1 MKSLWLLVA
10 LLSGIPLHAWQSA
23 TPQAALEEIA
33 TATKPEAIARHLPGP
48 VQERIE
54 VLPRLQKQQILDYL
68 LKLKISHL
76 RGYTIRPAHD
86 SEGWEIIDAEGASK
100 GTVTIANAFI
110 SGVDAILPL
119 QIASG
124 ENSHV
129 FIVTM
134 HLEGDEWRLD
144 DFGPW
149 EKTDLALGKL
159 LHQPTEMENNEEAA
173 RETLWAM
180 ARALQHYART
190 HPRIGYPS
198 SLRDLTSQKNQDNAY
213 MRLAFLD
220 ESFAAEPLIKHGY
233 RFRYLHTGTGSG
245 DSGNFGFYE
254 ISAVP
259 VEFGKTGSKNY
270 FLDQQGMHATAENR
284 PGKEDDPTPED

>member
-1 MKSLWLLVA
+1 M
-10 LLSGIPLHAWQSA
+10 PLHAWQGS
-23 TPQAALEEIA
+23 TPQAALEEMA

-48 VQERIE
+48 VQEKIE
-54 VLPRLQKQQILDYL
+54 VLPRLQKQQILDYI

-76 RGYTIRPAHD
+76 RGCTIQPAHASD
-86 SEGWEIIDAEGASK
+86 GWEIFDAEGAGK
-100 GTVTIANAFI
+100 GTVTISNAFI

-119 QIASG
+119 QITVG
-124 ENSHV
+124 GDLHV

-159 LHQPTEMENNEEAA
+159 LHQPTEIEDNDADA
-173 RETLWAM
+173 QQTLWAM
-180 ARALQHYART
+180 ARALDIYARA

-198 SLRDLTSQKNQDNAY
+198 SVGDLTSQQNQDNVY
-213 MRLAFLD
+213 PRTVLLD

-245 DSGNFGFYE
+245 DSGNLGLYE
-254 ISAVP
+254 IIAAP
-259 VEFGKTGSKNY
+259 VEFGKTGTKNY
-270 FLDQQGMHATAENR
+270 FLDQRGIYATSENR
-284 PGKEDDPTPED
+284 PATKDDPAPED